1 MKRNVGKT
9 DGVIRLILVTI
20 LVILYFALGLNGI
33 AGILVLGIAV
43 LLCLT
48 VVTGI
53 CPLYYLFGINT
64 IEKKGKK

>member
-1 MKRNVGKT
+1 MKRNIGKT
-9 DGVIRLILVTI
+9 DGVIRLILVSI

-33 AGILVLGIAV
+33 AGIITLGIAV

-48 VVTGI
+48 VVTGV
-53 CPLYYLFGINT
+53 CPLYYPFGINT